1 MANQVNNNNDKDTN
15 TTEGGFGKAIE
26 FCKRNVR
33 FIAVAGLFIV
43 LVIVLVKGLGGADTG
58 NANDEIVQTEVTEA
72 VAPETEVI
80 AEEAF
85 EENTHPEVNELITK
99 YYKAYAKGNTKKLA
113 KLADPITDAEK
124 SYIEVF
130 SQFIE
135 GYQNI
140 SCYTKK
146 GMEEGSYIVSAYV
159 DLKFKDIETTA
170 PGLETFYVRTNEKG
184 KLYIDNVYGQFN
196 ARMKEVPVDE
206 AVAEFLNTYNKQ
218 ADVVALQT
226 DVQGRYE
233 AALASDESLNTM
245 VEQTMPDAIT
255 VWKYDQVAAA
265 KKAEEEQAAAEEA
278 AKKAAEEEAARK
290 AQEEQQAAEL
300 ASAVTIYAID
310 NVNVRAEPSETAEIL
325 GKLEIGSQTTRLEEK
340 DGWSKI
346 DYNNGTQGYVKSEFV
361 STDASAVP
369 QEPAPSEDTSAP
381 KYYAEGA
388 VITLSETVNVRKSM
402 SEESDKVATAFAGE
416 QVTVIL
422 SYAEGWTKVN
432 YGDTT
437 GFIKTELLR

>member
-113 KLADPITDAEK
+113 KLADPITESEK